1 MSERKITSTLGSRH
15 QKLKKGGNGSM
26 TKKPKKNS
34 CDRSRRETQLR
45 QKVRETTVQYSTV
58 QYSTIASGFFF
69 FGGGC
74 SVQSNNKR
82 SATKNKNAAER
93 HFRRRRSYRRNDVTA
108 AIRNVT

>member
-69 FGGGC
+69 FFGGVAAC
-74 SVQSNNKR
+74 R
-82 SATKNKNAAER
+82 ATTSEAQRKIKTQRNATFVGAGPTGETM
-93 HFRRRRSYRRNDVTA
+93 SQQQ
-108 AIRNVT
+108 